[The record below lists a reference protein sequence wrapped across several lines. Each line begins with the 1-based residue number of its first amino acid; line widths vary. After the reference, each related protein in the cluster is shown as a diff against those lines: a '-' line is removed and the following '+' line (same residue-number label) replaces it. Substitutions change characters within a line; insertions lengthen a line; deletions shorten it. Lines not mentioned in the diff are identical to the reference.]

1 MRVISSVKSVEGHPN
16 EKDEESSLEAGGMA
30 DRPGFYK
37 TIYGEKLDVTAI
49 Y

>member
-1 MRVISSVKSVEGHPN
+1 MKSVEGHPN
-16 EKDEESSLEAGGMA
+16 EGVEESSLEAGGVA

-37 TIYGEKLDVTAI
+37 IVYGEKLDVTTI